1 MYKTI
6 CNYLLYKIFYLL
18 RKQARL
24 PARDFLIPTVGPK
37 RRLPV
42 PAHAGPIACASSPR
56 RLLWPI
62 SEIVNSLSVNTS
74 LRRLLSAHHDAA
86 RADSH
91 TG

>member
-24 PARDFLIPTVGPK
+24 SARDFLIPTVGPK

-42 PAHAGPIACASSPR
+42 RHTPGRLHTRPPRAACCDPYQKMS
-56 RLLWPI
+56 
-62 SEIVNSLSVNTS
+62 IVLV
-74 LRRLLSAHHDAA
+74 
-86 RADSH
+86 
-91 TG
+91 